1 MTQVHQALAYMGQYR
16 LCVYV
21 LLSLLVFVLLWKGL
35 PRQTEKIEL
44 DAH

>member
-16 LCVYV
+16 L
-21 LLSLLVFVLLWKGL
+21 LSLLVFVLLLKGL